1 MLFHPQHAAAVT
13 TLVISAIVAP
23 LMVLGCENPMN
34 RIDREVDTLLAQST
48 NQLNGKV
55 APQISNMPLNGRR
68 PYETRDIAA
77 EDIPTFNPI
86 AEQIEYGADEA
97 QARQEHTQAE
107 ANANDDDITAPP
119 ADREYEIPAILR
131 APADNEQSDADMF
144 ADQPR
149 KDAYVI
155 PPTIARPDAA
165 ADRRAVIDEQ
175 LVGRLEGYSEVPPDT
190 VTMDLEQALSYS
202 IEHAREYRFAEE
214 TYVLRALQL
223 LIEQHRFGPRFFDD
237 VSATARGDADDGL
250 FDTTLDLVNEFRVT
264 HRLPYGGEVTARAV
278 AEATEDLHVRTAGEE
293 VQSASVIL
301 SANIPLLRGAGI
313 VAREDLIQA
322 ERDMVYAAR
331 QFERFRRQFLF
342 DIARDFLDLVV
353 QRQSIEN
360 AVRQVESFEQLEER
374 ARNMVDAGRWAPFE
388 LALAEQDTLFARDSL
403 NSQRERYRVAV
414 DRFKVRIGMPKDQPL
429 RIATQSM
436 LNLPAPKVSLSE
448 AVQISLQYR
457 LDLQTTRDQV
467 DDSRRRLANAR
478 NALLPDLDFTGSV
491 TFPTDPNQDRPGI
504 FDLDVQ
510 ETEFQTGLSLSL
522 PLDRRIERVGVRQ
535 AQISAERSRRNYE
548 EQRDD
553 IAVQVRSAVRDID
566 RARFSLQIQQENIRI
581 AERRQASIEAAPARA
596 TARDRSEAVDA
607 LLQAQN
613 QRDEARRDL
622 QIAILQYLLDTG
634 QLRVAPGGTIQPL
647 AGMKIGRANDR
658 PDQPNVAPG
667 KRSDTDTGSP
677 TPDAAQRA
685 DAG

>member
-214 TYVLRALQL
+214 T
-223 LIEQHRFGPRFFDD
+223 
-237 VSATARGDADDGL
+237 
-250 FDTTLDLVNEFRVT
+250 
-264 HRLPYGGEVTARAV
+264 
-278 AEATEDLHVRTAGEE
+278 
-293 VQSASVIL
+293 
-301 SANIPLLRGAGI
+301 
-313 VAREDLIQA
+313 
-322 ERDMVYAAR
+322 
-331 QFERFRRQFLF
+331 
-342 DIARDFLDLVV
+342 
-353 QRQSIEN
+353 
-360 AVRQVESFEQLEER
+360 
-374 ARNMVDAGRWAPFE
+374 
-388 LALAEQDTLFARDSL
+388 
-403 NSQRERYRVAV
+403 
-414 DRFKVRIGMPKDQPL
+414 
-429 RIATQSM
+429 
-436 LNLPAPKVSLSE
+436 
-448 AVQISLQYR
+448 
-457 LDLQTTRDQV
+457 
-467 DDSRRRLANAR
+467 
-478 NALLPDLDFTGSV
+478 
-491 TFPTDPNQDRPGI
+491 
-504 FDLDVQ
+504 
-510 ETEFQTGLSLSL
+510 
-522 PLDRRIERVGVRQ
+522 
-535 AQISAERSRRNYE
+535 
-548 EQRDD
+548 
-553 IAVQVRSAVRDID
+553 
-566 RARFSLQIQQENIRI
+566 
-581 AERRQASIEAAPARA
+581 
-596 TARDRSEAVDA
+596 
-607 LLQAQN
+607 
-613 QRDEARRDL
+613 
-622 QIAILQYLLDTG
+622 
-634 QLRVAPGGTIQPL
+634 
-647 AGMKIGRANDR
+647 
-658 PDQPNVAPG
+658 
-667 KRSDTDTGSP
+667 
-677 TPDAAQRA
+677 
-685 DAG
+685 